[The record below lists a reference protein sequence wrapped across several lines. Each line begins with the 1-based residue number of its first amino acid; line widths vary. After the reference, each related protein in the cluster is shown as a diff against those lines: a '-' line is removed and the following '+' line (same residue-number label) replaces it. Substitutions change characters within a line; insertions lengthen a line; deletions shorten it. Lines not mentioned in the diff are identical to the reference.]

1 MRRGVCVM
9 LIVGALV
16 IGSLAG
22 PAAAAKSAAPAAAEE
37 PTALPAPTGI
47 DAVVPRPTSW
57 TAGDG
62 SVRLSARSRLLID
75 PTSRDL
81 SLRPGGRAEF
91 PGPVKQTTHDLAAEL
106 RRELLV
112 VTGLDLKSSSD
123 VHHAKAGDIVLRL
136 VDDVT
141 LGAEGYRWDSNGPI
155 VIEAATTR
163 GLFYGSRT
171 LVQLLG
177 ADPGHRAVPRAT
189 ATDVP
194 TQAVRMVQLDAG
206 RKYWSMD
213 YLRNLIRRMG
223 QVRLNTL
230 FLHLSESEGFRLD
243 SEKFPG
249 LADPANSYSR
259 ADIEELKALAA
270 KQHVQLMGGIDVPG
284 HATRISQTFGIGMG
298 SGANACTGAHS
309 HSHLTADWII
319 DMTRPEAVAKTVELV
334 SEFSAWFDAPL
345 FSIGADEL
353 PGQLANCPKVRQAI
367 ADDPEL
373 DTLGDLLT
381 RYINIVDQA
390 VTANGRRTAIFNGVE
405 HMSSPKQDLN
415 RSVVNLTWEGTGA
428 EPAIPNHDEIA
439 IGPFYLTPNNYHN
452 LYPDPRW
459 IYDTWTVSTAPDMLG
474 SGIPSW
480 ADYNFWADD
489 QYFENLLGL
498 SRAVVADR
506 TWNGSSTSDTITEF
520 TRRFEALG
528 EPVGVQPRPE
538 PSRANDG
545 KPSHHW
551 TFDAAEYPSG
561 WTWAGSPGNTI
572 MVEDV
577 AGKLPGTSYIINNPA
592 VVDGGVAGQA
602 FRFDHNRDGVGFG
615 GVDVAEPW
623 TVSTWV
629 NLSQDTGEQV
639 LLTSKDGALK
649 LRQNGTGK
657 VGFTRS
663 GVADYSF
670 EFTLPAGRWVQLTW
684 VAKPGETTL
693 YADGRRVGRVA
704 ASIPLPL
711 RSIGTPSVSLRGD
724 LDELLTWDEALNE
737 TAVAR
742 HFEGY
747 DRPAWDYLPTTASLN
762 SHPTPQW
769 FENDKFGIFVHWGAY
784 SEPAW
789 GPRGSY
795 AEWYWNYLNNPGSPT
810 NTHHRNTYGTEFP
823 YDRFIDQWKAD
834 KFDPDQWVDLFE
846 EAGAK
851 YFVLTSKH
859 HEGVALYDS
868 KVSGR
873 DTVDLGPKKDL
884 ARQLFDSAR
893 ERTDLKA
900 GFYYSLYEW
909 FNPSYTGRPARN
921 PFTGATVPYTG
932 APAVSDYVGQYM
944 LPQMQELIDQ
954 YDPDILWCDGQWEKP
969 ASYWRTA
976 GVLADYYNEAKNRP
990 DPKEVAVANRCKIE
1004 SGNLD
1009 STELDFQT
1017 PEYTVK
1023 PDIDAAKWESS
1034 RGIAHSYGYNQ
1045 NEPIEDYLTSDQLV
1059 ESLVDIVS
1067 KNGNLL
1073 LNIGPKGDGT
1083 IPELQAQRLRDIGAW
1098 LKINGEAIYGTTYF
1112 NRAEEPA
1119 SSVPIRYTAKDEA
1132 LYATAL
1138 SWPGQTLTLGS
1149 DLPFGHG
1156 TKVTLLGSDGTP
1168 LPWERAADG
1177 RVQVKL
1183 PAAGEGATSS
1193 SHAFVFKIETP
1204 GSGPLVR
1211 TKVTAPAEVAAG
1223 ATVTGDVTVTN
1234 ASATGSKAGTVTIAG
1249 PSGWSVQPASQ
1260 QVPELEPGES
1270 YTVPVTVSVPAS
1282 VPSARYEL
1290 SATTT
1295 VGGLSTAARASLSIK
1310 LPNLA
1315 LGKQASQVSLAWGG
1329 VPERA
1334 VDGNRNGGFGANS
1347 VTHTAEPSNQAW
1359 WQVDLGSLAEV
1370 NRAEIY
1376 NRTDC
1381 CASRLSNYWVLV
1393 SEQPFTTDSLEQ
1405 ARTAPG
1411 VTAVRVTAT
1420 AGTPSVID
1428 LPVNT
1433 RGRYVRVQLESTTD
1447 PLSLAE
1453 VEVRG
1458 KPIA

>member
-1 MRRGVCVM
+1 MRHGFRTLLV
-9 LIVGALV
+9 VGALV
-16 IGSLAG
+16 IGSLNPV
-22 PAAAAKSAAPAAAEE
+22 PAVGADPGTSG
-37 PTALPAPTGI
+37 GI

-57 TAGDG
+57 QAGEG
-62 SVRLSARSRLLID
+62 AVRLGAGSRLLVD
-75 PTSRDL
+75 PSSREL
-81 SLRPGGRAEF
+81 SLRPRGVAEF
-91 PGPVKQTTHDLAAEL
+91 PGPVKQITQDFATELRAELAA
-106 RRELLV
+106 
-112 VTGLDLKSSSD
+112 VTGLQLGISSD
-123 VHHAKAGDIVLRL
+123 VQQARAGDVVLRL
-136 VDDVT
+136 VDDAA
-141 LGAEGYRWDSNGPI
+141 LGAEGYRWNSDGPI
-155 VIEAATTR
+155 VIEAATTN

-177 ADPGHRAVPRAT
+177 ADPQHRSVPRAS

-213 YLRNLIRRMG
+213 YLKNLIRRMG

-243 SEKFPG
+243 SKKFPG
-249 LADPANSYSR
+249 LADPENSYSR

-270 KQHVQLMGGIDVPG
+270 KQHVQLMGGVDVPG
-284 HATRISQTFGIGMG
+284 HATRISKTFGIGLG
-298 SGANACTGAHS
+298 SGTNPCGAAHT

-319 DMTRPEAVAKTVELV
+319 DMTSQAAVAKTAELV

-353 PGQLANCPKVRQAI
+353 PGQLANCPKVQKAI
-367 ADDPEL
+367 ADDPDL

-381 RYINIVDQA
+381 RYINTIDEA
-390 VTANGRRTAIFNGVE
+390 VTANGGRTAIFNGVE

-415 RSVVNLTWEGTGA
+415 RSVVHLTWEGTGS

-452 LYPDPRW
+452 TYPDPRW

-474 SGIPSW
+474 SGMPSW

-489 QYFENLLGL
+489 QYFEEQLAL
-498 SRAVVADR
+498 SRAVLADR
-506 TWNGSSTSDTITEF
+506 TWNGGDTPDTITDF

-528 EPVGVQPRPE
+528 DPVGVRAQAVPPRV
-538 PSRANDG
+538 NDE
-545 KPSHHW
+545 KPSHRW

-572 MVEDV
+572 MADDQ
-577 AGKLPGTSYIINNPA
+577 AGDLPGTSYIINNPT
-592 VVDGGVAGQA
+592 VVDGGVKGQA

-629 NLSQDTGEQV
+629 NLSQTTGEQV
-639 LLTSKDGALK
+639 LLSSKDGALK
-649 LRQNGTGK
+649 LRQSGTGK
-657 VGFTRS
+657 VGFTRY
-663 GVADYSF
+663 GVADHSF
-670 EFTLPAGRWVQLTW
+670 DFTLPAGRWVQLTW
-684 VAKPGETTL
+684 VAVPGETTL

-724 LDELLTWDEALNE
+724 LDELVTWDEPLSAA
-737 TAVAR
+737 AVTR
-742 HFEGY
+742 HFDTY
-747 DRPAWDYLPTTASLN
+747 DRPAWDYLPTVASLN
-762 SHPTPQW
+762 SHPTPEW
-769 FENDKFGIFVHWGAY
+769 FNNDKFGIFIHWGAY
-784 SEPAW
+784 SQPAW

-810 NTHHRNTYGTEFP
+810 NVHHRNTYGTEFP
-823 YDRFIDQWKAD
+823 YDRFIDQWQAD
-834 KFDPDQWVDLFE
+834 KFDPDQWVDLFQ

-909 FNPSYTGRPARN
+909 SNPSYTGRPVTN
-921 PFTGATVPYTG
+921 PYTGATVPYTG
-932 APAVSDYVGQYM
+932 APVVSDYVGQYM

-954 YDPDILWCDGQWEKP
+954 YDPDILWCDGQWEKS

-976 GVLADYYNEAKNRP
+976 GVLADYYNKAKNRP
-990 DPKEVAVANRCKIE
+990 NPKEVAVANRCKIE

-1023 PDIDAAKWESS
+1023 PDIDADKWESS
-1034 RGIAHSYGYNQ
+1034 RGIAHSYGFNQ

-1112 NRAEEPA
+1112 NRAEEPGSA
-1119 SSVPIRYTAKDEA
+1119 VPIRYTAKDGA
-1132 LYATAL
+1132 LYATAM
-1138 SWPGQTLTLGS
+1138 SWPGESLSLGA
-1149 DLPFGHG
+1149 DLPFGSG
-1156 TKVTLLGSDGTP
+1156 TKVTLLGSDGKP
-1168 LPWERAADG
+1168 LPWSRATDG
-1177 RVQVKL
+1177 RVRIEL
-1183 PAAGEGATSS
+1183 PAAGEGSTISK
-1193 SHAFVFKIETP
+1193 HAFVFKIETP
-1204 GSGPLVR
+1204 NAGPLLR
-1211 TKVTAPAEVAAG
+1211 TKLTVPSEVSAG
-1223 ATVTGDVTVTN
+1223 ATVAGDVTITN
-1234 ASATGSKAGTVTIAG
+1234 PAGKASAAGTVTIAG
-1249 PSGWSVQPASQ
+1249 PNGWSVQPGAKA
-1260 QVPELEPGES
+1260 VPALAPGES
-1270 YTVPVTVSVPAS
+1270 YTVPVTVGVPPEVQA
-1282 VPSARYEL
+1282 ATYEL

-1295 VGGLSTAARASLSIK
+1295 VGGISTTVRTPVSIK

-1315 LGKQASQVSLAWGG
+1315 LGKQVGQSSTAWGG
-1329 VPERA
+1329 AAERA
-1334 VDGNRNGGFGANS
+1334 VDGNRNGNFGANS

-1359 WQVDLGSLAEV
+1359 WQVDLGTAAAV
-1370 NRAEIY
+1370 DRAEIY

-1381 CASRLSNYWVLV
+1381 CASRLSNYWVML
-1393 SEQPFTTDSLEQ
+1393 SEQPFTTDSLEE
-1405 ARTAPG
+1405 ARSTPG
-1411 VTAVRVTAT
+1411 VTAVRVAAT
-1420 AGTPSVID
+1420 AATPSQID
-1428 LPVNT
+1428 LPDGAQ
-1433 RGRYVRVQLESTTD
+1433 GRYLRVQLESTTD

-1458 KPIA
+1458 KPIG